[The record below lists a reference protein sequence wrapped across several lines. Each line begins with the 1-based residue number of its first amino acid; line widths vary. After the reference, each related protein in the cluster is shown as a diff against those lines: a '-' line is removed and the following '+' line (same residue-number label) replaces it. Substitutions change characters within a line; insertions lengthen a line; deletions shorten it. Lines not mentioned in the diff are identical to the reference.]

1 MTASGHEST
10 GAASTIGVDLGGTK
24 MLVGVVDGCGDTV
37 HRRVAT
43 SAGLTGEELLE
54 LLDAEL
60 RIAIESHPDVAA
72 IGLGVP
78 CIVDVART
86 LCLNSNHLPLV
97 EVPLKER
104 VAALTGLPVA
114 LDNDGNAAAV
124 AELARGAAQGAN
136 DVVLL
141 TIGTGIGGGL
151 ILGGKPYRGSRGGAA
166 ELGHVVVD
174 INGPPCQGNC
184 PNHGCIESIAS
195 GTALRIEAE
204 FAVAE
209 FPESGL
215 ARAAA
220 EGAAVD
226 GRLVTEL
233 AQSGDP
239 TSIVVLETIGRR
251 LGVALSGLANIFDPD
266 VIVVGGGVMAAGD
279 LLLGPARDEF
289 AARALTPQNE
299 TPIRAAALGPD
310 AGMIGAA
317 ILAREAWDESAAI
330 GVGA

>member
-1 MTASGHEST
+1 M
-10 GAASTIGVDLGGTK
+10 
-24 MLVGVVDGCGDTV
+24 
-37 HRRVAT
+37 
-43 SAGLTGEELLE
+43 
-54 LLDAEL
+54 
-60 RIAIESHPDVAA
+60 
-72 IGLGVP
+72 
-78 CIVDVART
+78 
-86 LCLNSNHLPLV
+86 
-97 EVPLKER
+97 KER

-114 LDNDGNAAAV
+114 MDNDGNAAAV
-124 AELARGAAQGAN
+124 AELTRGAAQGAD

-151 ILGGKPYRGSRGGAA
+151 ILGGRPFRGSRGAAA

-204 FAVAE
+204 LAVAE

-220 EGAAVD
+220 EGAVVD

-233 AQSGDP
+233 AQAGDP
-239 TSIVVLETIGRR
+239 TSIDVLTTIGSRI
-251 LGVALSGLANIFDPD
+251 GVALSGLANIFDPD
-266 VIVVGGGVMAAGD
+266 VIVIGGGVMAAGE
-279 LLLGPARDEF
+279 LLLGPARAEF
-289 AARALTPQNE
+289 AARTLTPQNE

-317 ILAREAWDESAAI
+317 ILARDELAAI
-330 GVGA
+330 GAAG

>member
-1 MTASGHEST
+1 MTSAGPEPT
-10 GAASTIGVDLGGTK
+10 VTTETIGVDLGGTK
-24 MLVGVVDGCGDTV
+24 MLVGVVDSRGETV

-43 SAGLTGEELLE
+43 SAGLNGDALLE

-60 RIAIESHPDVAA
+60 RIAIEARPDVAA

-78 CIVDVART
+78 CIVDLDRG

-114 LDNDGNAAAV
+114 MDNDGNAAAF
-124 AELARGAAQGAN
+124 AELTRGAAQGAD

-151 ILGGKPYRGSRGGAA
+151 ILGGRPFRGSRGAAA

-204 FAVAE
+204 LAVAE

-220 EGAAVD
+220 EGAVVD

-233 AQSGDP
+233 AQAGDP
-239 TSIVVLETIGRR
+239 TSIDVLTTIGSRI
-251 LGVALSGLANIFDPD
+251 GVALSGLANIFDPD
-266 VIVVGGGVMAAGD
+266 VIVIGGGVMAAGE
-279 LLLGPARDEF
+279 LLLGPARAEF
-289 AARALTPQNE
+289 AARTLTPQNE

-317 ILAREAWDESAAI
+317 ILARDELAAI
-330 GVGA
+330 GAAG